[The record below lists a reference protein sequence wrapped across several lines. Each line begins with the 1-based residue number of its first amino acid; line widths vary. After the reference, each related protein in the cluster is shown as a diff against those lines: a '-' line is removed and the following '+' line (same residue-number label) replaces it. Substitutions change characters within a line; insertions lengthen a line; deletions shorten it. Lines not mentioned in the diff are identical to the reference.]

1 MIILPTFNPTMKDQA
16 SPTNN
21 LTTAFI
27 SLFVLSVV
35 TFNSFAQN
43 KPAVTVFTKKQ
54 KGVGFVTSDSVFSL
68 NFQFRMQNRAM
79 YISNSET
86 DLAPEAFEMR
96 VRRLRVKFT
105 GFLLNPKL
113 TYYFQLGFSRGDMDW
128 RGPENN
134 KVNSSPNIIRDAVI
148 YYNPTKKL
156 RLGFGQTK
164 IPGNRQRVISSGDQ
178 QFFDRSIVNARFTLD
193 RDFGFFGHYTTPYLI
208 FRGSLTS
215 GEGRNSDLSN
225 NGLAYTGRIEFLPF
239 GHFTG
244 ENDYQE
250 GDLER
255 EEKLKV
261 SVAATYSQNDRALRT
276 QGQLG
281 NDLYAAKSMDAFEFD
296 LLAKYNGWAWYTEF
310 MNRTTSN
317 PITIDPTNSSQISA
331 VYAGMG
337 FMSQMSYLFK
347 NNFEIAGR
355 YATSKPSSKLYDN
368 AEVPSL
374 NEKQIENYELGVTR
388 YFNGHRLKVQ
398 GGIMYSRLTD
408 LRVDSFFTGYYSAV
422 FQVELGI

>member
-1 MIILPTFNPTMKDQA
+1 MKNLSLCKPTLLTILVTLLLFST
-16 SPTNN
+16 
-21 LTTAFI
+21 I
-27 SLFVLSVV
+27 SIQGI
-35 TFNSFAQN
+35 AQTRS
-43 KPAVTVFTKKQ
+43 AVTVFTRKQ
-54 KGVGFVTSDSVFSL
+54 RGVGFVTTDSVFSL
-68 NFQFRMQNRAM
+68 NFQFRIQNRAM
-79 YISNSET
+79 YITKSET

-96 VRRLRVKFT
+96 VRRLRMKFT
-105 GFLLNPKL
+105 GFVINPKL
-113 TYYFQLGFSRGDMDW
+113 TYYIQLGFARGDMDW
-128 RGPENN
+128 RGPDNN
-134 KVNSSPNIIRDAVI
+134 KINSSPNIIRDAVI
-148 YYNPTKKL
+148 YYNPNPKL

-164 IPGNRQRVISSGDQ
+164 IPGNRQRVVSSGDQ

-193 RDFGFFGHYTTPYLI
+193 RDFGFFGHYTTPYVI

-225 NGLAYTGRIEFLPF
+225 NGLAYTGRVEFLPF

-250 GDLER
+250 GDLDR
-255 EEKLKV
+255 EQKLKV
-261 SVAATYSQNDRALRT
+261 SLAATYSQNDRALRT

-281 NDLYAAKSMDAFEFD
+281 NDLYAARTMDAVEFD

-317 PITIDPTNSSQISA
+317 PITVNPNNSSQISA
-331 VYAGMG
+331 VYAGQG

-355 YATSKPSSKLYDN
+355 FATLKPSSKLYEN
-368 AEVPSL
+368 TEAPTL
-374 NEKQIENYELGVTR
+374 NEKQVENYEIGVTR

-398 GGIMYSRLTD
+398 GGLMYSKLTD
-408 LRVDSFFTGYYSAV
+408 LRADSFAEGYYSAV

>member
-1 MIILPTFNPTMKDQA
+1 MKNLSTGKPTLLAILIAQLIFT
-16 SPTNN
+16 S
-21 LTTAFI
+21 I
-27 SLFVLSVV
+27 SFQSSAQSKPVV
-35 TFNSFAQN
+35 NVFAR
-43 KPAVTVFTKKQ
+43 KQ
-54 KGVGFVTSDSVFSL
+54 KGIGFVTTDSVFSL

-79 YISNSET
+79 YISKSDT
-86 DLAPEAFEMR
+86 DIAPDEFEMR
-96 VRRLRVKFT
+96 VRRLRMKFT
-105 GFLLNPKL
+105 GFLLSPKL

-148 YYNPTKKL
+148 YYNPTPRL

-193 RDFGFFGHYTTPYLI
+193 RDFGFFGHYTTPYVI

-225 NGLAYTGRIEFLPF
+225 YGLAYTGRIEFLPF
-239 GHFTG
+239 GKFTG

-250 GDLER
+250 GDLDR

-261 SVAATYSQNDRALRT
+261 SLAATYSQNDRALRT

-281 NDLYAAKSMDAFEFD
+281 NDLYAARTMEAVEFD

-317 PITIDPTNSSQISA
+317 PITVNPTNSSQISA
-331 VYAGMG
+331 VYAGKG

-347 NNFEIAGR
+347 NNFEIAAR
-355 YATSKPSSKLYDN
+355 YATSKPSSKLYEN
-368 AEVPSL
+368 AEAPSL
-374 NEKQIENYELGVTR
+374 NEKQVENYELGVTR
-388 YFNGHRLKVQ
+388 YFYGHRLKIQ
-398 GGIMYSRLTD
+398 GGLMYSKLTD
-408 LRVDSFFTGYYSAV
+408 LRTESFAVGYYSAV

>member
-1 MIILPTFNPTMKDQA
+1 MKNLPLRKPKLLTILAALLII
-16 SPTNN
+16 
-21 LTTAFI
+21 TTI
-27 SLFVLSVV
+27 SVQS
-35 TFNSFAQN
+35 SAQS
-43 KPAVTVFTKKQ
+43 KPVINVFTKKQ
-54 KGVGFVTSDSVFSL
+54 KGVGFVTTDSVFSL

-79 YISNSET
+79 YITKSES
-86 DLAPEAFEMR
+86 DLDPEAFEMR
-96 VRRLRVKFT
+96 VRRLRMKFT
-105 GFLLNPKL
+105 GFLINPKL
-113 TYYFQLGFSRGDMDW
+113 TYYFQLGFSRADMDW
-128 RGPENN
+128 RGPDDNRINN
-134 KVNSSPNIIRDAVI
+134 SPNIIRDAII
-148 YYNPTKKL
+148 YYNPGPRL

-164 IPGNRQRVISSGDQ
+164 IPGNRQRVVSSGDL

-193 RDFGFFGHYTTPYLI
+193 RDFGFFGHYTTPYVI

-225 NGLAYTGRIEFLPF
+225 NGLAYTGRVEVLPF

-250 GDLER
+250 GDLDR
-255 EEKLKV
+255 EESLKV
-261 SVAATYSQNDRALRT
+261 SLAATYSQNDQALRT

-281 NDLYAAKSMDAFEFD
+281 NDLYAPRTMDAVEFD

-310 MNRTTSN
+310 MNRATSN
-317 PITIDPTNSSQISA
+317 PITVNPNSSAQISA
-331 VYAGMG
+331 IYEGQG

-355 YATSKPSSKLYDN
+355 YAMSTPSSKLFDN
-368 AEVPSL
+368 PSAPSL
-374 NEKQIENYELGVTR
+374 NEKQVENYEFGVTR

-398 GGIMYSRLTD
+398 GGLMYSKFTD
-408 LRVDSFFTGYYSAV
+408 LRTDSFSDGYYSAV

>member
-1 MIILPTFNPTMKDQA
+1 MRNLPTSKPKLLAILTAQLI
-16 SPTNN
+16 
-21 LTTAFI
+21 LTTI
-27 SLFVLSVV
+27 SFQ
-35 TFNSFAQN
+35 TFAQS
-43 KPAVTVFTKKQ
+43 KPVVNVFTKKQ
-54 KGVGFVTSDSVFSL
+54 KGVGFVTADSAFSL

-79 YISNSET
+79 YISNSES
-86 DLAPEAFEMR
+86 DLSPEEFEMR
-96 VRRLRVKFT
+96 VRRLRMKFT
-105 GFLLNPKL
+105 GFILNPKL

-128 RGPENN
+128 RGFENN
-134 KVNSSPNIIRDAVI
+134 KINSSPNIIRDAVI
-148 YYNPTKKL
+148 YYNPIPRL

-193 RDFGFFGHYTTPYLI
+193 RDFGFFGHYTTKYVI

-225 NGLAYTGRIEFLPF
+225 YGLAYTGRVEFLPF
-239 GHFTG
+239 GQFTS

-281 NDLYAAKSMDAFEFD
+281 NDLYAAKTMDAVEFD

-317 PITIDPTNSSQISA
+317 PITINPTNSSQISA
-331 VYAGMG
+331 VYAGQG
-337 FMSQMSYLFK
+337 FMSQISYLFK

-398 GGIMYSRLTD
+398 GGLMYSKLTD

>member
-1 MIILPTFNPTMKDQA
+1 MKNLSLCKPTLLTILVTLLLFST
-16 SPTNN
+16 
-21 LTTAFI
+21 I
-27 SLFVLSVV
+27 SIQGI
-35 TFNSFAQN
+35 AQI
-43 KPAVTVFTKKQ
+43 KSAVTVFTRKQ
-54 KGVGFVTSDSVFSL
+54 RGVGFVTTDSVFSL
-68 NFQFRMQNRAM
+68 NFQFRIQNRAM
-79 YISNSET
+79 YITKSET

-96 VRRLRVKFT
+96 VRRLRMKFT
-105 GFLLNPKL
+105 GFVINPKL
-113 TYYFQLGFSRGDMDW
+113 TYYIQLGFARGDMDW
-128 RGPENN
+128 RGPDNN
-134 KVNSSPNIIRDAVI
+134 KINSSPNIIRDAVI
-148 YYNPTKKL
+148 YYNPNPKL

-164 IPGNRQRVISSGDQ
+164 IPGNRQRVVSSGDQ

-193 RDFGFFGHYTTPYLI
+193 RDFGFFGHYTTPYVI

-225 NGLAYTGRIEFLPF
+225 NGLAYTGRVEFLPF

-250 GDLER
+250 GDLDR
-255 EEKLKV
+255 EQKLKV
-261 SVAATYSQNDRALRT
+261 SLAATYSQNDRALRT

-281 NDLYAAKSMDAFEFD
+281 NDLYAARTMDAVEFD

-317 PITIDPTNSSQISA
+317 PITVNPNNSSQISA
-331 VYAGMG
+331 VYAGQG

-355 YATSKPSSKLYDN
+355 FATLKPSSKLYEN
-368 AEVPSL
+368 TEAPTL
-374 NEKQIENYELGVTR
+374 NEKQVENYEIGVTR

-398 GGIMYSRLTD
+398 GGLMYSKLTD
-408 LRVDSFFTGYYSAV
+408 LRADSFAEGYYSAV

>member
-1 MIILPTFNPTMKDQA
+1 MKNLT
-16 SPTNN
+16 SPMHK
-21 LTTAFI
+21 LTTALF
-27 SLFVLSVV
+27 SLFLLSVV
-35 TFNSFAQN
+35 TFNSFSQN

-128 RGPENN
+128 RGPEDN

-148 YYNPTKKL
+148 YYNPNSRL
-156 RLGFGQTK
+156 RIGFGQTK

-193 RDFGFFGHYTTPYLI
+193 RDFGFFGHYTTPYVI

-250 GDLER
+250 GDLDR

-261 SVAATYSQNDRALRT
+261 SLAATYSQNDRALRT

-281 NDLYAAKSMDAFEFD
+281 NDLYAARTMDAVEFD
-296 LLAKYNGWAWYTEF
+296 LLAKYNGWAWYSEF

-317 PITIDPTNSSQISA
+317 PITVNPTNSSQISA
-331 VYAGMG
+331 VYAGKG
-337 FMSQMSYLFK
+337 FMSQLSYLFK
-347 NNFEIAGR
+347 NNFEIAAR
-355 YATSKPSSKLYDN
+355 YATSKPSSKLYEN
-368 AEVPSL
+368 AEAPSL

-388 YFNGHRLKVQ
+388 YFYGHRLKIQ
-398 GGIMYSRLTD
+398 GGFMYSKLTD
-408 LRVDSFFTGYYSAV
+408 LRTETFAEGYYSTV
-422 FQVELGI
+422 FQMELGI

>member
-1 MIILPTFNPTMKDQA
+1 MTHLALMKHNLLTIFIL
-16 SPTNN
+16 
-21 LTTAFI
+21 
-27 SLFVLSVV
+27 LFMFSQV
-35 TFNSFAQN
+35 SFQSSAQK

-79 YISNSET
+79 YITKSES
-86 DLAPEAFEMR
+86 DLDPEAFEMR
-96 VRRLRVKFT
+96 VRRLRMKFT
-105 GFLLNPKL
+105 GFVINPKL
-113 TYYFQLGFSRGDMDW
+113 TYYIQLGFARGDMDW

-134 KVNSSPNIIRDAVI
+134 KINSSPNIIRDAVI
-148 YYNPTKKL
+148 YYNPTSRL

-164 IPGNRQRVISSGDQ
+164 IPGNRQRVVSSGDQ

-193 RDFGFFGHYTTPYLI
+193 RDFGFFGHYTTPHVI

-225 NGLAYTGRIEFLPF
+225 NGLAYTGRVEFLPF

-244 ENDYQE
+244 ENDYIE

-261 SVAATYSQNDRALRT
+261 SLAATYSQNDRALRH

-281 NDLYAAKSMDAFEFD
+281 NDLYTARTMDAIEFD

-310 MNRTTSN
+310 MNRATSN
-317 PITIDPTNSSQISA
+317 PITVNPINSSQISV
-331 VYAGMG
+331 VYEGLG

-355 YATSKPSSKLYDN
+355 YATSKPSSKLFDN
-368 AEVPSL
+368 SAAPSL

-398 GGIMYSRLTD
+398 GGLMYSKLTD
-408 LRVDSFFTGYYSAV
+408 LRADSFADGYYSMV

>member
-1 MIILPTFNPTMKDQA
+1 MTHLALMKHNLLTIFIL
-16 SPTNN
+16 
-21 LTTAFI
+21 
-27 SLFVLSVV
+27 LFMFSQV
-35 TFNSFAQN
+35 SFQSSAQK

-79 YISNSET
+79 YITKSES
-86 DLAPEAFEMR
+86 DLDPEAFEMR
-96 VRRLRVKFT
+96 VRRLRMKFT
-105 GFLLNPKL
+105 GFVINPKL
-113 TYYFQLGFSRGDMDW
+113 TYYIQLGFARGDMDW

-134 KVNSSPNIIRDAVI
+134 KINSSPNIIRDAVI
-148 YYNPTKKL
+148 YYNPTSRL

-164 IPGNRQRVISSGDQ
+164 IPGNRQRVVSSGDQ

-193 RDFGFFGHYTTPYLI
+193 RDFGFFGHYTTPHVI

-225 NGLAYTGRIEFLPF
+225 NGLAYTGRVEFLPF

-250 GDLER
+250 GDLDR

-261 SVAATYSQNDRALRT
+261 SLAATYSQNNRALRT
-276 QGQLG
+276 HGQLG
-281 NDLYAAKSMDAFEFD
+281 NDLYAARTMDAVEFD
-296 LLAKYNGWAWYTEF
+296 LLAKYKGWAWYTEF

-317 PITIDPTNSSQISA
+317 PITVNPNNSAQISA
-331 VYAGMG
+331 VYAGQG

-355 YATSKPSSKLYDN
+355 YATSKPSSKLYN
-368 AEVPSL
+368 NSEALSL

-388 YFNGHRLKVQ
+388 YFYGHRLKVQ
-398 GGIMYSRLTD
+398 GGLMYSKLTD
-408 LRVDSFFTGYYSAV
+408 LRTDSFSDGYYSAV